1 MSDLFQLGTDPAW
14 LVAILLF
21 ALDYALVARSLARR
35 GSPVPWRARLAWI
48 AGLVVLAAALLSRI
62 EHLATTSMLSFH
74 LLQNVMLA
82 DWAPPLLLLGL
93 TAPMVAAVGA
103 RLPMHRIGRPGVAL
117 GAWLTAWYVIH
128 LPPVYDAALH
138 SQAAL
143 GVEHLV
149 FLLTGL
155 VFWWPDI
162 VDGYL
167 SARGRVVY
175 LFVAMVAMM
184 PLDIFIALYPHG
196 LYSFYANTEKL
207 GGISVL
213 TDQRI
218 AGAGALAAETLVL
231 GTALGFAVAQLIRS
245 ERRQSANPTA
255 VAGTPRVPPTAV
267 SMPPQ

>member
-1 MSDLFQLGTDPAW
+1 MSNLFQPGADPAW
-14 LVAILLF
+14 LVAIVVF
-21 ALDYALVARSLARR
+21 ALDYALVARTLGRR
-35 GSPVPWRARLAWI
+35 GSTVPRRAWVAWG

-93 TAPMVAAVGA
+93 TAPMIAAVTA
-103 RLPMHRIGRPGVAL
+103 RLPMYRIGRPGIAL
-117 GAWLTAWYVIH
+117 GAWLIAWYAIH

-138 SQAAL
+138 SSAAL

-155 VFWWPDI
+155 LFWWPDI

-167 SARGRVVY
+167 SARGRVIY

-184 PLDIFIALYPHG
+184 PLDIFIALYPRG
-196 LYSFYANTEKL
+196 LYSFYAHTEKL

-213 TDQRI
+213 ADQRI

-231 GTALGFAVAQLIRS
+231 GTALGFAVARMLRT
-245 ERRQSANPTA
+245 ERLGAGNATA
-255 VAGTPRVPPTAV
+255 VGGTHRVPPTAV

>member
-1 MSDLFQLGTDPAW
+1 MSDLFQPGADPAW
-14 LVAILLF
+14 LIAIVLF
-21 ALDYALVARSLARR
+21 AIDYALVARSLGRQ
-35 GSPVPWRARLAWI
+35 GHPVPRRAWLAWA

-93 TAPMVAAVGA
+93 TGPMIAAIGH
-103 RLPMHRIGRPGVAL
+103 RLPMHRIGRPGIAIS
-117 GAWLTAWYVIH
+117 AWLAAWYVIH
-128 LPPVYDAALH
+128 LPPVYDAALQ
-138 SQAAL
+138 SRALL

-155 VFWWPDI
+155 LFWWPDI

-175 LFVAMVAMM
+175 LFAAMVAMM
-184 PLDIFIALYPHG
+184 PLDIFIALWPHG

-218 AGAGALAAETLVL
+218 AGAGALVAETLVL
-231 GTALGFAVAQLIRS
+231 GTALGFAVARMLRA
-245 ERRQSANPTA
+245 ERRSSGNATA
-255 VAGTPRVPPTAV
+255 VGGTSRVPPTAV
-267 SMPPQ
+267 SMPPR